1 MNSYKR
7 DFNRNGIS
15 LTEILIV
22 VFIAAVALIPIF
34 GLLSNNARQVSFNQD
49 RAVAQI
55 LAVQV
60 LERFKHE
67 TFDELR
73 TNFSTYEAGANY
85 IANDDVL
92 VQLMFDLP
100 EKTEALYR
108 KFTREAIFIEEVP
121 NHFGQLSCKVT
132 WKNNQRQDRGFTWS
146 IKIRNVDFQY
156 GKP

>member
-1 MNSYKR
+1 MRSSKKR
-7 DFNRNGIS
+7 VGLS
-15 LTEILIV
+15 LSEVLIV

-55 LAVQV
+55 VAMQV

-67 TFDELR
+67 TFEELR
-73 TNFSTYEAGANY
+73 NNFPTFEAGANY
-85 IANDDVL
+85 ISNDDVL

-108 KFTREAIFIEEVP
+108 KFHREAMFTENVP
-121 NHFGQLSCKVT
+121 NHLGQLTCRVT
-132 WKNNQRQDRGFTWS
+132 WKNNQRQDRIFTWS